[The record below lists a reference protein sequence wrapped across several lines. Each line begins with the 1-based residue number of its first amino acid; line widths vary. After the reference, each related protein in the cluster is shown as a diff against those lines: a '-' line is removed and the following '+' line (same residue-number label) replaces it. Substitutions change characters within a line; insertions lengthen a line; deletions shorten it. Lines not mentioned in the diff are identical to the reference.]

1 MAAHVDIVQSELEM
15 SQSNCISVIEMQLD
29 WDIFSRRAIE
39 RSNRLGQNGYQQ
51 FWKSFAENSRNK
63 GGFFVDFR

>member
-29 WDIFSRRAIE
+29 WDIFFKKGHRAFEPVGSE
-39 RSNRLGQNGYQQ
+39 RVSTVLKIIR
-51 FWKSFAENSRNK
+51 
-63 GGFFVDFR
+63 